1 MNRFLRLAALALAAT
16 WMTGCAV
23 IQPVLPPTSQPD
35 AASGYVAGG
44 FTRVKSGGFAF
55 IVRNVESGAEFA
67 LPLGEDT
74 SWPSDVENQVV
85 AIKLPPGRYAVSHW
99 ITYATL
105 TKERI
110 SKSAVSNPY
119 LSAPFSVVTG
129 SVTYLGNY
137 SVSTLHSGGY
147 INYRISPKPVMAEG
161 ARSAFLKT
169 YPAFGGNNF
178 ACRLCADTLPQAP
191 TSNPATK

>member
-1 MNRFLRLAALALAAT
+1 MNRFLRLAAWALAAIL
-16 WMTGCAV
+16 MTGCAV

-35 AASGYVAGG
+35 ATAGYVAGG

-55 IVRNVESGAEFA
+55 IVRNLDTSAEFA
-67 LPLGEDT
+67 LSLGEDT
-74 SWPSDVENQVV
+74 SWPTDVENQVV

-119 LSAPFSVVTG
+119 LSAPFSVAAG
-129 SVTYLGNY
+129 SVTYLGHY

-147 INYRISPKPVMAEG
+147 VNYRISPRPVMAAG
-161 ARSAFLKT
+161 ARSAFLKA
-169 YPAFGGNNF
+169 YPAFSGNDF
-178 ACRLCADTLPQAP
+178 SCRLCTDTLPQMP
-191 TSNPATK
+191 TPTPLAK